1 MSHAPEIK
9 AIKSTMKSTWEAGD
23 YGTFATYMEP
33 GAIEIFMTWNIGPG
47 QQMLDVG
54 CGAGQISIP
63 AAKNGVRVTGVDIAS
78 NLLTQ
83 ACSRAQA
90 EGLDAQFEEGDAEQ
104 LNFPDASFDVVVS
117 LIGAMFAPRPE
128 KVAAELL
135 RVCRPGGKII
145 MGNWTPQS
153 LPGQMFKTIGKYLPP
168 PPDVPS
174 PPLWGD
180 EDTARHR
187 FSEGT
192 SSLTLTRRHYP
203 SWTYPFA
210 VAQVVEFFGQY
221 VGPVHRAFTVLQES
235 AKSELRQDLEHLFAQ
250 FNEATDGTTS
260 LKGEY
265 LEIVA
270 TRSTEQPKE
279 SVGRY

>member
-1 MSHAPEIK
+1 MSHAPEIDV
-9 AIKSTMKSTWEAGD
+9 IKSKIKSTWEAGD

-33 GAIEIFMTWNIGPG
+33 GAVKIFGTWNIAPG

-54 CGAGQISIP
+54 CGAGQIAIP
-63 AAKNGVRVTGVDIAS
+63 AAKHGVNVTGVDIAS
-78 NLLTQ
+78 NLIQQ

-90 EGLDAQFEEGDAEQ
+90 EGLDAQFKEGDAE
-104 LNFPDASFDVVVS
+104 LLPFSDASFDVVVS

-135 RVCRPGGKII
+135 RVCRPGGRII

-153 LPGQMFKTIGKYLPP
+153 LPGHMFKTIGKYLSP
-168 PPDVPS
+168 PPDVPF

-180 EDTARHR
+180 EETACHR
-187 FSEGT
+187 FSQGT
-192 SSLTLTRRHYP
+192 SSLALTRRHYP

-210 VAQVVEFFGQY
+210 VEQVVEFFGQY
-221 VGPVHRAFTVLQES
+221 FGPVHRAFKALAEP
-235 AKSELRQDLEHLFAQ
+235 AKAELRHELEHLFAQ

-270 TRSTEQPKE
+270 TRS
-279 SVGRY
+279 

>member
-1 MSHAPEIK
+1 MPHAPEIE
-9 AIKSTMKSTWEAGD
+9 AIKSKMKSTWEAGD
-23 YGTFATYMEP
+23 YGTFAKYMEP
-33 GAIEIFMTWNIGPG
+33 GAVEIFRSWYISPG
-47 QQMLDVG
+47 QKMLDVG
-54 CGAGQISIP
+54 CGTGQIAIP

-78 NLLTQ
+78 NLIQQ

-90 EGLDAQFEEGDAEQ
+90 EGLDAQFAEGDAEQ
-104 LNFPDASFDVVVS
+104 LPFPDASFDVVVS

-135 RVCRPGGKII
+135 RVCRPGGRII

-153 LPGQMFKTIGKYLPP
+153 LPGHMFKAIGKYLPP
-168 PPDVPS
+168 PLDVPP

-187 FSEGT
+187 FSQGT
-192 SSLTLTRRHYP
+192 SNLTLTRRHYP

-210 VAQVVEFFGQY
+210 VEQVVEFFGQY
-221 VGPVHRAFTVLQES
+221 FGPVHRAFTVLPEP
-235 AKSELRQDLEHLFAQ
+235 AKADLRHELKHLFAQ

-270 TRSTEQPKE
+270 TRS
-279 SVGRY
+279 

>member
-1 MSHAPEIK
+1 MPHDTEIE
-9 AIKSTMKSTWEAGD
+9 ALKSKMKSTWEAGD
-23 YGTFATYMEP
+23 YGTFAKYMEP
-33 GAIEIFMTWNIGPG
+33 GAVEIFGTWNISPG

-54 CGAGQISIP
+54 CGAGQIAIP
-63 AAKNGVRVTGVDIAS
+63 AAKNGVKVTGVDIAS
-78 NLLTQ
+78 NLIQQ
-83 ACSRAQA
+83 ACARAQA

-104 LNFPDASFDVVVS
+104 LPFPDASFDVVVS

-153 LPGQMFKTIGKYLPP
+153 LPGQMFKTIGKCLPP

-180 EDTARHR
+180 EETARQR

-210 VAQVVEFFGQY
+210 VKEVVEFFGQY
-221 VGPVHRAFTVLQES
+221 FGPVHRAFTVLQEP
-235 AKSELRQDLEHLFAQ
+235 AKSKLHLELEHLFAQ

-260 LKGEY
+260 LKCEY

-270 TRSTEQPKE
+270 TKNS
-279 SVGRY
+279 